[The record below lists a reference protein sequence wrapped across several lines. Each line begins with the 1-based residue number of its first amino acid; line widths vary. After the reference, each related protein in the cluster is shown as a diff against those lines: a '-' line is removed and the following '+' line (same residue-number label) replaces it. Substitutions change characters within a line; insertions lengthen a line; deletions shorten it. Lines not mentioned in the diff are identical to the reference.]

1 MSTKKLGQIKELLAL
16 TLLGAL
22 SSVSSYLL
30 LKDASQGFIA
40 KHGNPIIDAYYN
52 FANVSHHPLNV
63 LAIFVVPTLWLLALL
78 TSPWAALCR
87 PGFGFM
93 ADERVLNRRLKF
105 RL

>member
-40 KHGNPIIDAYYN
+40 KHGNPIIDA
-52 FANVSHHPLNV
+52 
-63 LAIFVVPTLWLLALL
+63 
-78 TSPWAALCR
+78 
-87 PGFGFM
+87 
-93 ADERVLNRRLKF
+93 
-105 RL
+105 